1 MAILVLNNM
10 KIWCGNLELD
20 TNSYIFAVEK
30 STHHF
35 DIILSAYISIIKCE
49 RLSTN
54 D

>member
-1 MAILVLNNM
+1 MAILVLNDVN
-10 KIWCGNLELD
+10 IWYGNLELD

-30 STHHF
+30 SIHYF
-35 DIILSAYISIIKCE
+35 DIIPSAYISIIKCE